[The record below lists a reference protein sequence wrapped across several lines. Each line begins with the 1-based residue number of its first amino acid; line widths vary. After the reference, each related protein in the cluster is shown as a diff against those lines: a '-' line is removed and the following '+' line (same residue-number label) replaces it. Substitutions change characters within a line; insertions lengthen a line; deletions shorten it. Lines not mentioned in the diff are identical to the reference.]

1 MKSFK
6 SKTIDGFAISLE
18 QRQLLVIRAGNCCNG
33 DGGQEPPDDPPK
45 SAIATIAT
53 KVLGS

>member
-1 MKSFK
+1 MKAFK

-18 QRQLLVIRAGNCCNG
+18 QRQLLAIRAGNCCTG
-33 DGGQEPPDDPPK
+33 DGSEEPPDDDPPK
-45 SAIATIAT
+45 SAMATT